1 MSALEKKLLKK
12 LRSAIMDFN
21 MIKAWETVLLWGSW
35 WKDSMVLWYLLNEY
49 RKQVKDKFEIRWIYI
64 FKEFLIKI
72 GSDEQL
78 INDVVALDEEILNE
92 ISELM
97 ADQRR
102 LINIGYDDDYY
113 EVKYN
118 ERILNLLN
126 RKLTR
131 YDNRIS
137 QLTDLRELLIRDL
150 VPTPQSS
157 MDEEDD

>member
-1 MSALEKKLLKK
+1 MNSWIQHVKQFAKNNNMSYSTALKEPDCSKSYKSKVGTGARQSRVVPLDRRDEMRNELNNINRELTTLQNEK
-12 LRSAIMDFN
+12 
-21 MIKAWETVLLWGSW
+21 
-35 WKDSMVLWYLLNEY
+35 
-49 RKQVKDKFEIRWIYI
+49 Q
-64 FKEFLIKI
+64 
-72 GSDEQL
+72 
-78 INDVVALDEEILNE
+78 EILNE